1 MQDPDTG
8 NNFSDQ
14 KEALSPSKRT
24 FLLKAFV
31 YLLLLAFAVLGLL
44 HYIDNDPEQ
53 AVRDQFS
60 LFQNGKIAEA
70 YYMYMNSH
78 YHDQHSL
85 EEFQHYVEQHPV
97 LTTAGAIAF
106 FERSKSGN
114 LTLLRGRF
122 DTSNEGVIP
131 VDILLTEENG
141 KWKIDSIDF
150 PKVALSSSP
159 PISSSPSSSPTSVKT
174 AQPKAPSVPVLPI
187 DAKADPRNTVI
198 RQLEALRANKFAEAY
213 YGVVSKAF
221 QAETSLEEF
230 EQFIRNYP
238 ILSKHKEA
246 VVTSVSQEGGQAV
259 IKVTLDPSANAIMLE
274 YKLAKE
280 EGIWHI
286 WSLRLIFP
294 PDEAKHYPVF
304 EMMAEPVLQQLT
316 LLQRGDIGA
325 AYRNFTSLPFR
336 RTTSL
341 ESFTTFV
348 NKFPAFR
355 QNDKIELKDRTIQ
368 NDMGKFR
375 VALYGTAGITLVEY
389 TLGQEDNAWKIWG
402 LQIISTPKA
411 TMNPT
416 VANPQF
422 STPVYRNFNSSDL
435 SKVIDQQLE
444 ALKNND
450 IAKAYYAYTSKEFQK
465 STSYKQFEAFISAT
479 PILTQEHTNSFTKL
493 VFNNN
498 IATFS
503 GILTDTN
510 GVEHPVEYDLI
521 EQDGQWKVLQIL
533 VFPVAEASSGANK
546 STE

>member
-8 NNFSDQ
+8 NTLSDHNSIP
-14 KEALSPSKRT
+14 LPPKRT
-24 FLLKAFV
+24 FWLKALI
-31 YLLLLAFAVLGLL
+31 YLLLIAFAFFGVF
-44 HYIDNDPEQ
+44 HYIDSDPEQ
-53 AVRDQFS
+53 AVRDQLA
-60 LFQNGKIAEA
+60 LFQNGKVAEA
-70 YYMYMNSH
+70 YYMYMDSH
-78 YHDQHSL
+78 YRDHHSL
-85 EEFQHYVEQHPV
+85 EEFQYYVEQHPV
-97 LTTAGAIAF
+97 LTAPGAIAF

-122 DTSNEGVIP
+122 DASNEGVIS
-131 VDILLTEENG
+131 VDILLTQENG

-150 PKVALSSSP
+150 PKISLSSEPFSP
-159 PISSSPSSSPTSVKT
+159 SSSSPSSTPSQTAPPWTPASP
-174 AQPKAPSVPVLPI
+174 ALPI
-187 DAKADPRNTVI
+187 DAKADPRDTVT
-198 RQLEALRANKFAEAY
+198 RQLEALRGNKFAEAY
-213 YGVVSKAF
+213 YGIVSKAF

-246 VVTSVSQEGGQAV
+246 VVTSVSQESGQAV
-259 IKVTLDPSANAIMLE
+259 VKATLDPSGNAIMLE
-274 YKLAKE
+274 FKLAKE
-280 EGIWHI
+280 EGLWRI

-336 RTTSL
+336 RATSL
-341 ESFTTFV
+341 ESFTAFV
-348 NKFPAFR
+348 NKFPAFH
-355 QNDKIELKDRTIQ
+355 QNNKVELKDRTIQ
-368 NDMGKFR
+368 NNMGKFR

-389 TLGQEDNAWKIWG
+389 TLGQEGDAWKIWG

-411 TMNPT
+411 TINPT
-416 VANPQF
+416 VTTSSQQAPA
-422 STPVYRNFNSSDL
+422 SYRNFNSSDL
-435 SKVIDQQLE
+435 SKTIDQQLE

-450 IAKAYYAYTSKEFQK
+450 IAKAYYTFTSEEFQK
-465 STSYKQFEAFISAT
+465 ATSYKQFESFVLAT

-503 GILTDTN
+503 GILTDAN

-533 VFPVAEASSGANK
+533 AFPVAEASQQP
-546 STE
+546 